1 MAAMRPSD
9 HASLVEA
16 TRTRLAVSRR
26 LCLSTATL
34 IEETRVTI
42 ERTLEKLEVRLDV
55 DAARNKD
62 Q

>member
-1 MAAMRPSD
+1 MAAVRPSD

-16 TRTRLAVSRR
+16 ARTRLAVSRR

-42 ERTLEKLEVRLDV
+42 ERTLEKLGAQLDV
-55 DAARNKD
+55 DAAGEKD